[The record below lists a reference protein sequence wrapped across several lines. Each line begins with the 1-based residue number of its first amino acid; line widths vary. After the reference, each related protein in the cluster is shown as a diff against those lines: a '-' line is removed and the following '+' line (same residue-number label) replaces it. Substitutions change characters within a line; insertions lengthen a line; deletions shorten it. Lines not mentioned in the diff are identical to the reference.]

1 MTSPKG
7 LPLPLRSALLGA
19 ALAAVAPSAGRAES
33 IRHPTAVFAGLDK
46 ITGRIINFDVAI
58 DETVQFGTLQV
69 TPRVCNTRPQTEAPL
84 TTTFVEVDEQQPKAD
99 QKRDPENPGR
109 TPVKYEAKRIFSG
122 WMFASSP
129 GLHGVEHPV
138 YDVWLVNCKGGK
150 EVVAQ
155 PAAPRPRLSPPPDAA
170 QTADKRGRTRKIV
183 PKPPVNPEAAPIG
196 PADEPVF
203 NSTGAAPV
211 DPKPP
216 PSSNSGGRQRRQ
228 RQGQPPQPAPQQP
241 SRRSAIP
248 SVFSE
253 DFQPRAQPQR
263 RKRLFA
269 RYAADFGPN
278 PKLAAGRLD
287 RADEQLAIGV
297 ARNLPRAERREMARS

>member
-1 MTSPKG
+1 M
-7 LPLPLRSALLGA
+7 
-19 ALAAVAPSAGRAES
+19 
-33 IRHPTAVFAGLDK
+33 
-46 ITGRIINFDVAI
+46 AI

-155 PAAPRPRLSPPPDAA
+155 PAPAAAPQPAADAA

-211 DPKPP
+211 DP
-216 PSSNSGGRQRRQ
+216 NAAAQQQRGRKAEAADGRVSPRSKRRS
-228 RQGQPPQPAPQQP
+228 RP
-241 SRRSAIP
+241 SRRSATP

-253 DFQPRAQPQR
+253 DFQPRLSPS
-263 RKRLFA
+263 
-269 RYAADFGPN
+269 AASASSPRM
-278 PKLAAGRLD
+278 RLD
-287 RADEQLAIGV
+287 LGQTQNSPPGGSIAPTSSLR
-297 ARNLPRAERREMARS
+297 